1 MKWTSECVNALFD
14 CVKPENKDVLS
25 KNIPNIHFLMRHK
38 SAKFTLYNTRMT
50 KYTYILI
57 LFLFG
62 CSPLFSQVQHR
73 ADKASEI
80 RRTVE
85 IKGSVQGKENLE
97 GISGVEVSSDKG
109 VYAITDALG
118 DYRIRVSIG
127 DELIFKSPEFETK
140 RYVVKS
146 DEDVDVRVEGYSE
159 SSSSRTSSKILRDNQ
174 VSMHKSY
181 LDSAYTYRKTN
192 IEKSIDFIT
201 KSIAQLGR
209 RGNKSEL
216 ALSLTALGEVY
227 HYHRQY
233 DLAITSFKDALEA
246 NKTSK
251 TTLLLGNSY
260 LSNKDFK
267 NAEQVLN
274 PLLKVRNLIAYQQ
287 VQLYENLG
295 DVYTG
300 LGTINKAV
308 DFYEEGLVVARK
320 NQITPKMTDLNSKI
334 ADAYATDDKSIEAEG
349 YYGNSLKLAEKEAPQ
364 RAIQEK
370 EKVADFYNK
379 NSRYDEEIQF
389 RKKSLNELNSL
400 PKSEVEK
407 KSGTIN
413 ADTITTQRINYKIAN
428 AYIAQD
434 KYELAIPYLKQ
445 SIVEAD
451 SDDDLVVQ
459 KDATR
464 KLSEV
469 YEFKGDF
476 TKALATYQAYVSV
489 VDTLYIRKEQEI
501 SRAARFNREISTKQ
515 SRISGLEQERE
526 LSQSKYDLALT
537 GQQLIEETNKRQK
550 WVIYS
555 LIFGLILMG
564 LATFFFYRSNQQQK
578 LANNLLALKSLR
590 SQMNPH
596 FIFNALN
603 SVNNYIAKSDERSA
617 NRYLSEFSTLMRSVL
632 ENSEED
638 FISLPKELELLE
650 LYVKLEHSRFPDKFD
665 YEIIIDEHLDVA
677 SFQIPPM
684 LLQPYIE
691 NSIWH
696 GLRYKKEK
704 GHLNIELRQKDK
716 ETIEITITDDGIGR
730 KKSATLKTT
739 NQKKQKSK
747 GMGNIK
753 KRVAILNDMYKE
765 KVDVHISDLES
776 DGSGTK
782 VVFTLKKD

>member
-1 MKWTSECVNALFD
+1 M
-14 CVKPENKDVLS
+14 
-25 KNIPNIHFLMRHK
+25 
-38 SAKFTLYNTRMT
+38 
-50 KYTYILI
+50 
-57 LFLFG
+57 
-62 CSPLFSQVQHR
+62 FSQNDLQNDQV
-73 ADKASEI
+73 SERLRI
-80 RRTVE
+80 IE
-85 IKGSVQGKENLE
+85 IKGSVQGKENFKP
-97 GISGVEVSSDKG
+97 ISGVEISSDNG
-109 VYAITDALG
+109 AYTLTDALG
-118 DYRIRVSIG
+118 EYKIRVSIG
-127 DELIFKSPEFETK
+127 DELTFRSPEFDTK
-140 RYVVKS
+140 RYIVKS
-146 DEDVDVRVEGYSE
+146 DEDVDVLVEGYSE
-159 SSSSRTSSKILRDNQ
+159 SSSVRSKSKILSDNQ
-174 VSMHKSY
+174 VSLHKSY
-181 LDSAYTYRKTN
+181 LDSAYSYRKTD

-201 KSIAQLGR
+201 QSIAQLGK
-209 RGNKSEL
+209 RGNKKEL
-216 ALSLTALGEVY
+216 ALSLTELGEVY
-227 HYHRQY
+227 QYHNQN
-233 DLAITSFKDALEA
+233 DLAITSFVDALEA

-251 TTLLLGNSY
+251 TTLHLGSAY
-260 LSNKDFK
+260 LSNREFK
-267 NAEQVLN
+267 NAEETLR
-274 PLLKVRNLIAYQQ
+274 PLLKVKNLIPFQQ
-287 VQLYENLG
+287 VSLYENLG
-295 DVYTG
+295 DTYTG
-300 LGTINKAV
+300 LGDVKKAV
-308 DFYEEGLVVARK
+308 DFYEEGLAIAK
-320 NQITPKMTDLNSKI
+320 QNQITPKMTDLNSKI
-334 ADAYATDDKSIEAEG
+334 ADAYANDDKSIEAEG
-349 YYGNSLKLAEKEAPQ
+349 YYGNSLKLAENEAPQ

-379 NSRYDEEIQF
+379 KSRYDEEIQL
-389 RKKSLNELNSL
+389 RKKSLTELNSL
-400 PKSEVEK
+400 PRPVVEK
-407 KSGTIN
+407 QSGIIN

-434 KYELAIPYLKQ
+434 DYEQAIPYLEK
-445 SIVEAD
+445 SILEAD
-451 SDDDLVVQ
+451 SDDDLIVQ

-469 YEFKGDF
+469 YEYKGDF
-476 TKALATYQAYVSV
+476 TKALETYQSYVSV

-526 LSQSKYDLALT
+526 LSQSKYDLAVT
-537 GQQLIEETNKRQK
+537 EQQLVQENNSRQK

-638 FISLPKELELLE
+638 FIPLSKELELLE

-665 YEIIIDEHLDVA
+665 YKIEIDKHLDIGA
-677 SFQIPPM
+677 FQIPPM

-696 GLRYKKEK
+696 GLRYKEEQGFLKID
-704 GHLNIELRQKDK
+704 LQQKDK
-716 ETIEITITDDGIGR
+716 ETIEITISDNGIGR
-730 KKSATLKTT
+730 KKSAELKTM

-753 KRVAILNDMYKE
+753 KRVAILNDMYKD
-765 KVDVHISDLES
+765 KVDVHISDLED
-776 DGSGTK
+776 DGTGTK